1 MAYFAELNSSS
12 LVLQVVVI
20 SNEDVAAHGGDE
32 STTAEDFVESLVPFS
47 SGGASWKQTSYN
59 NSFRKQYAGIGYSYD
74 SALDM
79 FITPKPYPSW
89 SLDSSGDWNAPVT
102 YPNVSEIGG
111 LTVFT
116 SWDEDNLRWLG
127 STWSGNEIH
136 TGDETNYRWDAS
148 ALNWVAL

>member
-12 LVLQVVVI
+12 VVIQVVVI

-74 SALDM
+74 AAKDM
-79 FITPKPYPSW
+79 FITSQPYPSW

-111 LTVFT
+111 LQVFI

-127 STWSGNEIH
+127 STFTSPS
-136 TGDETNYRWDAS
+136 TGETKYRWDAS